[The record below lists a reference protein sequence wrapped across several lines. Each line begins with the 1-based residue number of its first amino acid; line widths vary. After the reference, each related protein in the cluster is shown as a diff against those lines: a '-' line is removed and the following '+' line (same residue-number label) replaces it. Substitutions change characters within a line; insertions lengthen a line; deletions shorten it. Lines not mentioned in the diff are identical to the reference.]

1 MTVVIMENSMD
12 ENTSCLD
19 SITDRMKSLCPHQE
33 GMFYDTIIPA
43 FLGGDDPLKGIE
55 VLLTGSG
62 WAT

>member
-1 MTVVIMENSMD
+1 MD

-55 VLLTGSG
+55 VLLAGSG